1 MCLLP
6 SLVRALPLGL
16 LLSVLFIP
24 IHVSAADEP
33 ASNPSRPVITSAL
46 AIRKMSLRQA
56 KQGYPVR
63 LKGVITFYDPEQ
75 PDLFVQDASSGIWI
89 NTEIVKPN
97 VPIRVGD
104 LVEVEGVT
112 EAPDFAPQVGN
123 PRLRVLGHVSL
134 PPARSVSFERMAS
147 TQEDSQRV
155 EVEGIVHRVFR
166 KGNHLLLEVAMED
179 GRVTGRIP
187 FYTRTDVP
195 QIVDARVRLRGTCGA
210 QFNSM
215 NQLTGI
221 FINIP
226 YESEIQVI
234 QPPPRDPFATSVR
247 AISDLLRF
255 SPQGAP
261 GHRVQVNGVVTLFR
275 PGKAIFI
282 QNESGSLY
290 AQTQQESPAL
300 EPGDQVD
307 VVGFVEVGRFAPEL
321 RDTIFRTA
329 GKGVFPRP
337 REITSKDAL
346 FGTTFA
352 KENMFH
358 SYNAELIRVRGWLTG
373 RSLNRGA
380 QRLLLQDGNIAFEA
394 ELTDSEIPSGFASL
408 REGSILQV
416 TGICSVDNDDENGQ
430 PDRFRIRLRTS
441 KDVFVAQLPPWWN
454 AKRAVALVAL
464 MVLGILM
471 ALRWGAS
478 LRRRVREATAV
489 IRATLESTADGILV
503 VDRRGRAL
511 TYNRKLQTMWGIPE
525 ESLQAADGVQALM
538 VSAPQLKDPRAFLI
552 RALQLLGDRDH
563 ATDDVIEFKDGRVFE
578 WHSEPQLLDGKSA
591 GRVWSFRDV
600 TERRYA
606 VEELQAAK
614 QAAEAASEAKSI
626 FLATMSHEIRTP
638 MNGILGMTELVLD
651 TELTA
656 EQRDSLGLVRL
667 SAESLLTVI
676 NDILDFSKIEA
687 GKLTLD
693 SIPFDLRESLGES
706 MKALSFRAHQKGLE
720 LVYDVQPDVPESLLG
735 DPGRLRQILINL
747 VGNSIKFT
755 ERGEIDV
762 SAEIESE
769 TSDGVCLHFAVRD
782 TGIGIAPDNQKIIF
796 EAFSQADSSMARKF
810 GGSGLG
816 LTICAKLVELMGG
829 RIWIESE
836 LGLGSTFHFTA
847 RLDIQKTPA
856 ERPAPASQTHLRD
869 IHALI
874 IDDNFTNRRVLH
886 GMLTR
891 WGMKPTAV
899 DGGRTALQ
907 ALEIAKSTGYPFP
920 LILLDGQMPE
930 MDGFTLAER
939 IQKDPGLVG
948 AIIMMLTSAGQL
960 GDAARC
966 RQLGISAYLVK
977 PIRQAELLDAI
988 CQILH
993 TAPQKSTDHLVTRHS
1008 LREIKRRIRV
1018 LLAEDN
1024 PVNQTLTVRLLQKR
1038 GYEVSVVGDGRAA
1051 VEAFQKEDFQLVLMD
1066 LQMPEMDGFEATS
1079 AIREKERSTG
1089 RHIPIIAMTAHALK
1103 GDQDRCLAAG
1113 MDGYISKPIRT
1124 SEMFSTIEDVLNRFR
1139 NNADEAQPAPDP
1151 LAVV

>member
-1 MCLLP
+1 MELNC
-6 SLVRALPLGL
+6 
-16 LLSVLFIP
+16 
-24 IHVSAADEP
+24 
-33 ASNPSRPVITSAL
+33 
-46 AIRKMSLRQA
+46 
-56 KQGYPVR
+56 
-63 LKGVITFYDPEQ
+63 
-75 PDLFVQDASSGIWI
+75 
-89 NTEIVKPN
+89 
-97 VPIRVGD
+97 
-104 LVEVEGVT
+104 
-112 EAPDFAPQVGN
+112 AP
-123 PRLRVLGHVSL
+123 H
-134 PPARSVSFERMAS
+134 
-147 TQEDSQRV
+147 
-155 EVEGIVHRVFR
+155 
-166 KGNHLLLEVAMED
+166 
-179 GRVTGRIP
+179 
-187 FYTRTDVP
+187 VP

-234 QPPPRDPFATSVR
+234 EPPPGDPFATSVR

-307 VVGFVEVGRFAPEL
+307 VVGFVAVGRFAPEL
-321 RDTIFRTA
+321 GDTIFRTA
-329 GKGVFPRP
+329 GKGVIPRP
-337 REITSKDAL
+337 REITPKDAL
-346 FGTTFA
+346 FGSNLA
-352 KENMFH
+352 KDNMFH

-373 RSLNRGA
+373 RSLNHGA
-380 QRLLLQDGNIAFEA
+380 QRLLLQGDNIAFEA
-394 ELTDSEIPSGFASL
+394 ELADSEIPSVFASL

-416 TGICSVDNDDENGQ
+416 TGVCTVDTDGNGQ

-441 KDVFVAQLPPWWN
+441 KDVFVVQLPPWWN

-511 TYNRKLQTMWGIPE
+511 TYNRKLQAMWGIPE

-614 QAAEAASEAKSI
+614 
-626 FLATMSHEIRTP
+626 
-638 MNGILGMTELVLD
+638 
-651 TELTA
+651 
-656 EQRDSLGLVRL
+656 QRDSLGLVRL

-847 RLDIQKTPA
+847 RLGIQKTPA

-874 IDDNFTNRRVLH
+874 VDDNFTNRRVLH

-899 DGGRTALQ
+899 DGGRAALQ

-939 IQKDPGLVG
+939 IQKDPGLVE

-1008 LREIKRRIRV
+1008 LREIKRRVRV

-1124 SEMFSTIEDVLNRFR
+1124 SEMFSTIEEVLSRFR
-1139 NNADEAQPAPDP
+1139 NNTDEAEPAPDP
-1151 LAVV
+1151 LAMV